1 MFPEYFMYDQC
12 NYLDFHGTRSNLCSI
27 HKRYNINMIGGL
39 LGKKK
44 VQVIIKIRFLFEP
57 YITTS

>member
-27 HKRYNINMIGGL
+27 HKQYNINMIGGL
-39 LGKKK
+39 LGKKS
-44 VQVIIKIRFLFEP
+44 
-57 YITTS
+57 TSYNKNNKNSVSF